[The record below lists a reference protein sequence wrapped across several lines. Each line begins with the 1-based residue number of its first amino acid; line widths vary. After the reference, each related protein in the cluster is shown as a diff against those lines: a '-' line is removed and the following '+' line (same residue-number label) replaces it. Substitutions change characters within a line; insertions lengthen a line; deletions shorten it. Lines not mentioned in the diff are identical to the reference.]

1 MVSRVSRHELWNLNL
16 RVLNLKLP
24 SLPDFKFN
32 CSFFFL
38 LISFLRCLHST
49 QQETKNLPNFL
60 KSKKN
65 ILAKI
70 LPCDR
75 NNKCG
80 PFGKCENLKFNGQ
93 DDQNSYKCHCNAGYE
108 GVHCE
113 DRKLFYYTC
122 TRPLPEL
129 ERMFLLSHSYEILNQ
144 YL

>member
-1 MVSRVSRHELWNLNL
+1 M
-16 RVLNLKLP
+16 
-24 SLPDFKFN
+24 
-32 CSFFFL
+32 
-38 LISFLRCLHST
+38 
-49 QQETKNLPNFL
+49 
-60 KSKKN
+60 
-65 ILAKI
+65 
-70 LPCDR
+70 PCDR

-129 ERMFLLSHSYEILNQ
+129 ERMFLLSHSWWNIESIFIGIDHCQPNPCFNGSKCLSKQNHYECECRPGFDGPQCRHGKSHPIISRISSSDDFLKILTNMVTRGV
-144 YL
+144 